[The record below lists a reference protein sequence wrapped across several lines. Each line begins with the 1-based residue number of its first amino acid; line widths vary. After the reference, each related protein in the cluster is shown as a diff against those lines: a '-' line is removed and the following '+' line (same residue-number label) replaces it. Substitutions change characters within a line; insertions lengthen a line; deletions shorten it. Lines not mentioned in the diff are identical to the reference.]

1 MSNLIIKD
9 PELEP
14 FFIVR
19 DKYNYSVMETIVP
32 QKRYL
37 EPGSEGKPYEKAIGH
52 YSSLAGA
59 LKKIARFKL
68 DLPDRTY
75 HSIKEYIDRHEALLN
90 EMEKLYKKLG
100 VL

>member
-9 PELEP
+9 PKLEP
-14 FFIVR
+14 FFIIR
-19 DKYNYSVMETIVP
+19 DKYNYSVMELITP
-32 QKRYL
+32 QEKYL
-37 EPGSEGKPYEKAIGH
+37 EKGSEGKPYEKAIGH

-75 HSIKEYIDRHEALLN
+75 HSVKEYIDRHEALLN

-100 VL
+100 IL

>member
-1 MSNLIIKD
+1 MQTIKD
-9 PELEP
+9 PVLEP
-14 FFIVR
+14 YYIGRDSHCYTVYEIV
-19 DKYNYSVMETIVP
+19 TP
-32 QKRYL
+32 QEKYL
-37 EPGSEGKPYEKAIGH
+37 EKGSEGKPYEKAIGH

-75 HSIKEYIDRHEALLN
+75 HSVKEYIDRHEALLN

-100 VL
+100 IL